1 VRTPNKRDGE
11 ILGHVTSM
19 LGANHI
25 MVQCVD
31 GVTRMCRIPGKIKK
45 RVWIREGDTVI
56 VVPWDFQGEK
66 ADVVWRYTQPQV
78 DWLQRKGF
86 L

>member
-1 VRTPNKRDGE
+1 
-11 ILGHVTSM
+11 
-19 LGANHI
+19 

-56 VVPWDFQGEK
+56 VVPWDFQAEK